1 MHEAAASST
10 KPSETHVRIV
20 LRTLCVLAL
29 LLVAMDVALAQD
41 NFYVV
46 SYLEAVPQSADQT
59 RSLVTQYV
67 KALRQEPGSVQSF
80 ALQRIG
86 VPNQFAIVE
95 VWKDKDAQASHAAAA
110 SSQGF
115 RSNLAPLLR
124 SPYDER
130 THVPINVVPATKP
143 PASGSIYVVTHIDIF
158 PPSQAAGISQIR
170 TLADD
175 SRKDDGN
182 LRFDAL
188 QQTSRGNHETLVE
201 AWENS
206 SALAAHGASSHVKEF
221 RAKLF
226 PISGGLYDE
235 RIYQLIE

>member
-1 MHEAAASST
+1 MLFAGMATAA
-10 KPSETHVRIV
+10 
-20 LRTLCVLAL
+20 
-29 LLVAMDVALAQD
+29 AQD

-46 SYLEAVPQSADQT
+46 SYVEAVPQSADQA
-59 RSLVTQYV
+59 RALITQY
-67 KALRQEPGSVQSF
+67 ARAIRQEPGNVQGL

-95 VWKDKDAQASHAAAA
+95 VWKDKDAQASHAATA
-110 SSQGF
+110 SSQGV
-115 RSNLAPLLR
+115 RNNLAPLLR

-130 THVPINVVPATKP
+130 THVPISVAPAAKP
-143 PASGSIYVVTHIDIF
+143 SAPGALYVVTHIDIF
-158 PPSQAAGISQIR
+158 PPSQAAGIAQIR

-175 SRKDDGN
+175 SRKDEGN

-206 SALAAHGASSHVKEF
+206 SALAAHGASNHVKEF

-235 RIYQLIE
+235 RIYQVIE